1 MERRREEGASLDIRV
16 HFETREHV
24 FGRYFLF
31 GGGMWGVGGPPSPLQ
46 HTILF
51 VCVVNPG
58 AAAGPRV

>member
-31 GGGMWGVGGPPSPLQ
+31 GGGMWGVGGSS
-46 HTILF
+46 
-51 VCVVNPG
+51 
-58 AAAGPRV
+58 